1 MSDLDVLRQFRV
13 LRGQIVSHCL
23 LDEDVGQSLE
33 VVAELLVLLVS
44 LLLLRKKIYLT
55 FN

>member
-33 VVAELLVLLVS
+33 VLNEGGILFGPN
-44 LLLLRKKIYLT
+44 LLLKMGKV
-55 FN
+55 FA